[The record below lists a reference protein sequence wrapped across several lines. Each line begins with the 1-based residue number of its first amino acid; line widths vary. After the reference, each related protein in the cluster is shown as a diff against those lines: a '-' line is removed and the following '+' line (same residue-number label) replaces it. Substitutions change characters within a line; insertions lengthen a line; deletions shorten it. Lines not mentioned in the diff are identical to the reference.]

1 MHIFYRCYIVK
12 NADKCVKAG
21 KEKGNPGNGKGK
33 NFLADISD
41 LPNEKIIKKFIKKFR
56 RSDRKKQTG

>member
-33 NFLADISD
+33 NFLGRYI
-41 LPNEKIIKKFIKKFR
+41 
-56 RSDRKKQTG
+56 